1 MSAVIYESPKIGII
15 GLGHFGKALAEGILS
30 HTYSHVLGFNRS
42 PVELSPALAK
52 GLDLRTSIKDV
63 MAECQI
69 ILLAVRPQNMM
80 QVLTD
85 LKDYEGL
92 VISFAAGLPLDYYTS
107 RLPHTTVV
115 RAMTNLGVAYGKGMT
130 VWVGSE
136 NMDAQIRWMTQ
147 SVFSDLGNVIELDLE
162 DESQIDTVTALSGS
176 GIAYLAQVFDTMKTV
191 GVNHGMTESNAE
203 KVVLQTVSSVL
214 ALFHNT
220 ELSLDEIVAGVAS
233 KGGTTEAGLKTMDEK
248 GLKTAL
254 TQGLEDTISKC
265 NSLSRL

>member
-1 MSAVIYESPKIGII
+1 
-15 GLGHFGKALAEGILS
+15 
-30 HTYSHVLGFNRS
+30 
-42 PVELSPALAK
+42 
-52 GLDLRTSIKDV
+52 
-63 MAECQI
+63 
-69 ILLAVRPQNMM
+69 
-80 QVLTD
+80 
-85 LKDYEGL
+85 
-92 VISFAAGLPLDYYTS
+92 
-107 RLPHTTVV
+107 
-115 RAMTNLGVAYGKGMT
+115 MTNLGVAYGKGMT

-136 NMDAQIRWMTQ
+136 NMDAQIRWMAQ

-254 TQGLEDTISKC
+254 TQGLEDTISNC